1 MKKRIVLF
9 ISLALLIVL
18 VLHRMIPFIIS
29 TVHRIMTPPSVEDVE
44 SFVTENWN
52 DISVVNDYLL
62 ELGDRDAYISDNR
75 GSILIDLDH
84 EKIEDYAV
92 MQSVQSLWKKG
103 CYSIYKNREWNS
115 ISYSLWH
122 RTMGGVGCGFEYAI
136 DHTLLP
142 EVQYQTELV
151 PLSEEGWYYYLRE
164 YEKWRS
170 QQGSE
175 QPTVNYPPVK
185 RK

>member
-1 MKKRIVLF
+1 
-9 ISLALLIVL
+9 
-18 VLHRMIPFIIS
+18 
-29 TVHRIMTPPSVEDVE
+29 MTSPSVEDVE

-52 DISVVNDYLL
+52 DISVINDYLL
-62 ELGDRDAYISDNR
+62 ELGDRDAYISDND
-75 GSILIDLDH
+75 GSILIELHDG
-84 EKIEDYAV
+84 KIEDDAV

-103 CYSIYKNREWNS
+103 CDSIYKNRERNS

-122 RTMGGVGCGFEYAI
+122 RTMGGVECGFEYAI
-136 DHTLLP
+136 DHTLFP
-142 EVQYQTELV
+142 EVQYQTEMN
-151 PLSEEGWYYYLRE
+151 PLSEEGWYYYLSE

-170 QQGSE
+170 EHGSK